1 MGPPVSESGGH
12 GARATCHPDVIAFFF
27 FCWFWWCVDPVVIR
41 LSESKSTEGMQQVNR
56 QN

>member
-27 FCWFWWCVDPVVIR
+27 FLLVLVVC
-41 LSESKSTEGMQQVNR
+41 
-56 QN
+56 